1 MSLGAASLQY
11 QSEAA
16 KIASNPHDVTAQI
29 QVREMA
35 RSAQCSRARM
45 RASHPARAHPRQGAR
60 ALLAMQQFVTGAW
73 LRVASGG
80 TVAP

>member
-35 RSAQCSRARM
+35 RSARM
-45 RASHPARAHPRQGAR
+45 CASPPARAHPRQGAR

-80 TVAP
+80 GTVAP